1 MVDVSLD
8 EASGPGEPIVVCV
21 ILQTPEWE
29 LQVYATPEELVEL
42 RSIRDADWDQ
52 RRSLQIGKCL
62 GVPVHWSVV
71 AATEGVATILIG
83 PDDETWEIAIT
94 VPITTV
100 DTIVAEVAARSWAN

>member
-8 EASGPGEPIVVCV
+8 EASSPGEPIVVCV

-29 LQVYATPEELVEL
+29 LHVYATPEELVEL
-42 RSIRDADWDQ
+42 RSIRDADWDE
-52 RRSLQIGKCL
+52 RRSLHIGKCL

-71 AATEGVATILIG
+71 AATKGVATILIG

-100 DTIVAEVAARSWAN
+100 DTIVAEVAARSWTN